1 MRRGLASRMLVVTVV
16 AAAIAFLAAVRGQ
29 STKEAGPA
37 AQRRE
42 MVEQQIRARGVRDAR
57 VLTALGRVPR
67 ERFVPASLRGRAYDD
82 SPLPI
87 GFNQTISQ
95 PYIVAYMSEALGV
108 EPDDTVLEIG
118 TGSGYQAAVLGEI
131 ARRVYTIEIVPD
143 LARRAAATLQELGY
157 ANIQVRAGD
166 GYAGWPEH
174 APFDRIIVTAAPEEI
189 PAPLLEQL
197 AAGGRLVIPV
207 GEQGQTQW
215 MTIVDKTELGV
226 VSRRTLP
233 VQFVPFTRKP

>member
-1 MRRGLASRMLVVTVV
+1 MLVVTVV
-16 AAAIAFLAAVRGQ
+16 AAATAFLAAIRSQ

-87 GFNQTISQ
+87 GFDQTISQ

-174 APFDRIIVTAAPEEI
+174 APFDRIIVTAAPKEV